1 MASKTENDEGGE
13 LSDINVTPFVDVV
26 LVLLVIFMI
35 ATPSLIQNSLKVELP
50 KSTSTDA
57 SNLKSL
63 GIVVTKGGQVL
74 IEGALSSDSDLQGR
88 VREEI
93 KKNPEVQAL
102 IAADAES
109 QHKDLVRVIDLV
121 KQAGLQKFALEIKH
135 EN

>member
-1 MASKTENDEGGE
+1 MASKIDDEGGE

-35 ATPSLIQNSLKVELP
+35 ATPTLIQNSLKVELP
-50 KSTSTDA
+50 KATSTDA
-57 SNLKSL
+57 SSAKSL
-63 GIVVTKGGQVL
+63 GIVVTKGGQIL
-74 IEGALSSDSDLQGR
+74 IEGTIASDADLQKR

-93 KKNPEVQAL
+93 KTNPEVQAL

-109 QHKDLVRVIDLV
+109 QHKDLVHVIDLV